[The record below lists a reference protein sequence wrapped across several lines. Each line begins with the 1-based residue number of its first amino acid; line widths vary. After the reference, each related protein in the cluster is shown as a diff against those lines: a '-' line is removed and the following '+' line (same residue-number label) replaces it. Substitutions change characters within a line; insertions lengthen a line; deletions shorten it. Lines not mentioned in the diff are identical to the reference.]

1 MTVTNTLRINKSC
14 LIKDLLE
21 LCKIR
26 VVSLIV
32 LTAVVGMFLAPQ
44 ATIKLSTV
52 VFATIG
58 IFLNAASAAAFN
70 HVAEYRIDAL
80 MDRTSQRPLARGELP
95 RNIALL
101 FAFCLCFLGS
111 FLLVF
116 AVNILTAVLTFFS
129 LVGYAVIY
137 TIFLKH
143 ATPQNIVIGGAAG
156 AAPPVLGWTA
166 MTGYIDPDSLILF
179 LIIFAWTPPHF
190 WTLAIARRS
199 EYKKANIPMLPI
211 THGVPYTL
219 CQILLYTIL
228 LFAVSLLPFAV
239 YMSGWKYLLG
249 ALVLNSYFLYLVIKR
264 QSACSDE
271 LAMTTFKYS
280 IFYLAALFIL
290 LLADRY
296 LV

>member
-1 MTVTNTLRINKSC
+1 MTVIETLRINKSC

-21 LCKIR
+21 LCKIK
-26 VVSLIV
+26 VVLLIV
-32 LTAVVGMFLAPQ
+32 LTAVVGMFLAPESM
-44 ATIKLSTV
+44 IDFPTV
-52 VFATIG
+52 IFATVG

-80 MDRTSQRPLARGELP
+80 MDRTSQRPLARGELTK
-95 RNIALL
+95 NIALL
-101 FAFCLCFLGS
+101 FAFSLCFLGS

-116 AVNILTAVLTFFS
+116 KVNVLTAILTFCS

-137 TIFLKH
+137 TMFLKH

-166 MTGYIDPDSLILF
+166 MTGYIDPNSLILF

-190 WTLAIARRS
+190 WALAIARRS

-219 CQILLYTIL
+219 RQMLLYTIL

-239 YMSGWKYLLG
+239 YMAGWNYLVG
-249 ALVLNSYFLYLVIKR
+249 AIALNSYFLYLVVRLQI
-264 QSACSDE
+264 SCSDE
-271 LAMTTFKYS
+271 LAMTTFRYS
-280 IFYLAALFIL
+280 IVYLAALFIL
-290 LLADRY
+290 LIADKY
-296 LV
+296 FG

>member
-1 MTVTNTLRINKSC
+1 MMATNALRINKSC

-44 ATIKLSTV
+44 ETIQISTV
-52 VFATIG
+52 IFATIG

-80 MDRTSQRPLARGELP
+80 MDRTSQRPLARGELTK
-95 RNIALL
+95 NIALI
-101 FAFCLCFLGS
+101 FAFSLCFLGS

-116 AVNILTAVLTFFS
+116 KVNVLTAILTFCS

-137 TIFLKH
+137 TMFLKH

-156 AAPPVLGWTA
+156 AAPPVVGWTA
-166 MTGYIDPDSLILF
+166 MTGYIDPNSLILF

-190 WTLAIARRS
+190 WALAIARRS

-219 CQILLYTIL
+219 RQILLYTIL
-228 LFAVSLLPFAV
+228 LFGVSLLPYAV
-239 YMSGWKYLLG
+239 YMAGWNYLVG
-249 ALVLNSYFLYLVIKR
+249 AIALNSYFLYLAVRLQI
-264 QSACSDE
+264 ACSDE
-271 LAMTTFKYS
+271 LAMSTFRYS
-280 IFYLAALFIL
+280 IVYLAALFIL
-290 LLADRY
+290 LLVDKY
-296 LV
+296 LG

>member
-1 MTVTNTLRINKSC
+1 MMATNALRINKSC

-44 ATIKLSTV
+44 ATIQISTV
-52 VFATIG
+52 IFATIG

-80 MDRTSQRPLARGELP
+80 MDRTSQRPLARGELTK
-95 RNIALL
+95 NIALI
-101 FAFCLCFLGS
+101 FAFSLCFLGS

-116 AVNILTAVLTFFS
+116 KVNVLTAILTFCS

-137 TIFLKH
+137 TMFLKH

-166 MTGYIDPDSLILF
+166 MTGYIDPNSLILF

-190 WTLAIARRS
+190 WALAIARRS

-219 CQILLYTIL
+219 RQILLYTIL
-228 LFAVSLLPFAV
+228 LFGVSLLPYAV
-239 YMSGWKYLLG
+239 YMAGWNYLVG
-249 ALVLNSYFLYLVIKR
+249 AIALNSYFLYLAVRLQI
-264 QSACSDE
+264 ACSDE
-271 LAMTTFKYS
+271 LAMSTFRYS
-280 IFYLAALFIL
+280 IVYLAALFIL
-290 LLADRY
+290 LLVDKY
-296 LV
+296 LG

>member
-1 MTVTNTLRINKSC
+1 MVTNALRINKSC

-32 LTAVVGMFLAPQ
+32 LTAIVGMFLAPQ
-44 ATIKLSTV
+44 ATIQISTV
-52 VFATIG
+52 IFATTG

-80 MDRTSQRPLARGELP
+80 MDRTSQRPLARGELT

-101 FAFCLCFLGS
+101 FAFCLCFLGT
-111 FLLVF
+111 FILVF
-116 AVNILTAVLTFFS
+116 SVNMLTAVLTFSS

-166 MTGYIDPDSLILF
+166 MTGYIDPNSLILF

-190 WTLAIARRS
+190 WALAIARRN

-219 CQILLYTIL
+219 RQILLYTIL

-239 YMSGWKYLLG
+239 YMSGWMYLLG
-249 ALVLNSYFLYLVIKR
+249 ALFLNSYFLYLVIR
-264 QSACSDE
+264 LQTTCSDE
-271 LAMTTFKYS
+271 LAMSTFRYS
-280 IFYLAALFIL
+280 IVYLTALFVL
-290 LLADRY
+290 LLVDKY
-296 LV
+296 VG

>member
-1 MTVTNTLRINKSC
+1 MMATNALRINKSC

-44 ATIKLSTV
+44 ATIQISTV

-80 MDRTSQRPLARGELP
+80 MDRTSQRPLARGELTK
-95 RNIALL
+95 NIALI
-101 FAFCLCFLGS
+101 FAFSLCFLGS

-116 AVNILTAVLTFFS
+116 RGKCINSDSHFCS

-137 TIFLKH
+137 TMFLKH

-166 MTGYIDPDSLILF
+166 MTGYIDPNSLILF

-190 WTLAIARRS
+190 WALAIARRN

-219 CQILLYTIL
+219 RQILLYTIL
-228 LFAVSLLPFAV
+228 LFGFLFSLMPFTWQD
-239 YMSGWKYLLG
+239 G
-249 ALVLNSYFLYLVIKR
+249 NI
-264 QSACSDE
+264 
-271 LAMTTFKYS
+271 
-280 IFYLAALFIL
+280 
-290 LLADRY
+290 
-296 LV
+296 

>member
-1 MTVTNTLRINKSC
+1 MTVTNTLRINKPC

-44 ATIKLSTV
+44 ATIQLSTV

-80 MDRTSQRPLARGELP
+80 MDRTSQRPLARGELT
-95 RNIALL
+95 RNIALI

-116 AVNILTAVLTFFS
+116 AVNTLTAVLTFSS
-129 LVGYAVIY
+129 LVGYAVVY

-166 MTGYIDPDSLILF
+166 MTGYIDPNSLILF

-190 WTLAIARRS
+190 WALAIARRS

-219 CQILLYTIL
+219 RQILLYTIL

-239 YMSGWKYLLG
+239 YMSGWKYLVG
-249 ALVLNSYFLYLVIKR
+249 AFALNSYFLYLVVR
-264 QSACSDE
+264 LQSACSDE
-271 LAMTTFKYS
+271 LAMSTFRYS
-280 IFYLAALFIL
+280 IIYLAALFIL

-296 LV
+296 FS

>member
-1 MTVTNTLRINKSC
+1 MMVTNALRINKSC

-44 ATIKLSTV
+44 ATIQISTV
-52 VFATIG
+52 IFATIG

-80 MDRTSQRPLARGELP
+80 MDRTSQRPLARGELTK
-95 RNIALL
+95 NIALI
-101 FAFCLCFLGS
+101 FAFSLCFLGS

-116 AVNILTAVLTFFS
+116 KVNVLTAILTFCS

-137 TIFLKH
+137 TMFLKH

-166 MTGYIDPDSLILF
+166 MTGYIDPNSLILF

-190 WTLAIARRS
+190 WALAIARRS

-219 CQILLYTIL
+219 RQILLYTIL
-228 LFAVSLLPFAV
+228 LFGVSLLPYAV
-239 YMSGWKYLLG
+239 YMAGWNYLVG
-249 ALVLNSYFLYLVIKR
+249 AIALNSYFLYLAVRLQI
-264 QSACSDE
+264 ACSDE
-271 LAMTTFKYS
+271 LAMSTFRYS
-280 IFYLAALFIL
+280 IVYLAALFIL
-290 LLADRY
+290 LLVDKY
-296 LV
+296 LG

>member
-1 MTVTNTLRINKSC
+1 MVTNALRINKSC

-44 ATIKLSTV
+44 ATIQISTV
-52 VFATIG
+52 IFATIG

-80 MDRTSQRPLARGELP
+80 MDKQVKSLLQGELTK
-95 RNIALL
+95 NIALI
-101 FAFCLCFLGS
+101 FAFSLCFLGS

-116 AVNILTAVLTFFS
+116 KVNVLTATLTFCS

-137 TIFLKH
+137 TMFLKH

-166 MTGYIDPDSLILF
+166 MTGYIEPNSLILF

-190 WTLAIARRS
+190 WALAIARRS

-219 CQILLYTIL
+219 RQILLYTIL
-228 LFAVSLLPFAV
+228 LFGVSLLPYAV
-239 YMSGWKYLLG
+239 YMAGWNYLVG
-249 ALVLNSYFLYLVIKR
+249 AIALNSYFLYLAVRLQI
-264 QSACSDE
+264 ACSDE
-271 LAMTTFKYS
+271 LAMSTFRYS
-280 IFYLAALFIL
+280 IVYLAALFIL
-290 LLADRY
+290 LLVDKY
-296 LV
+296 LG

>member
-1 MTVTNTLRINKSC
+1 MAVIDTLRINKSC

-26 VVSLIV
+26 VVLLIV
-32 LTAVVGMFLAPQ
+32 LTAVVGMFLAPESMIHLP
-44 ATIKLSTV
+44 TI
-52 VFATIG
+52 VFATAG

-80 MDRTSQRPLARGELP
+80 MDRTSQRPLARGELTK
-95 RNIALL
+95 NTALL
-101 FAFCLCFLGS
+101 FAFSLCILGS

-116 AVNILTAVLTFFS
+116 KVNVLTAILTFCS

-137 TIFLKH
+137 TMFLKH

-166 MTGYIDPDSLILF
+166 MTGYVDPNSLILF

-190 WTLAIARRS
+190 WALAIARRN

-219 CQILLYTIL
+219 RQILLYTIL

-239 YMSGWKYLLG
+239 YMSGWKYLVG
-249 ALVLNSYFLYLVIKR
+249 AIALNSYFLYLVVRLQI
-264 QSACSDE
+264 ACSDE
-271 LAMTTFKYS
+271 LAMSTFRYS
-280 IFYLAALFIL
+280 IVYLAALFIL
-290 LLADRY
+290 LIADKFFG
-296 LV
+296 

>member
-1 MTVTNTLRINKSC
+1 MVTNALRINKSC

-44 ATIKLSTV
+44 ATIQISTV
-52 VFATIG
+52 IFATTG

-80 MDRTSQRPLARGELP
+80 MDRTSQRPLARGELT
-95 RNIALL
+95 RNSALL
-101 FAFCLCFLGS
+101 FAFCLCFLGT
-111 FLLVF
+111 FILVF
-116 AVNILTAVLTFFS
+116 SVNVLTAVLTFSS

-166 MTGYIDPDSLILF
+166 MTGYIDPNSLILF

-190 WTLAIARRS
+190 WALAIARRS

-219 CQILLYTIL
+219 RQILLYTIL

-239 YMSGWKYLLG
+239 YMSGWMYLVG
-249 ALVLNSYFLYLVIKR
+249 ALVLNSYFLYLVIKL
-264 QSACSDE
+264 QTTCSDE
-271 LAMTTFKYS
+271 LAMSTFRYS
-280 IFYLAALFIL
+280 IVYLTALFVL
-290 LLADRY
+290 LLVDKHIG
-296 LV
+296 